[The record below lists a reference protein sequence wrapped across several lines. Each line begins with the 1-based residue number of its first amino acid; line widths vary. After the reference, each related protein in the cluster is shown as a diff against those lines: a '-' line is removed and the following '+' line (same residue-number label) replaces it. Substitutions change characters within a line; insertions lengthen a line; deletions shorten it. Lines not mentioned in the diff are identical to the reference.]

1 MDYRCDFRLIFD
13 CSATDLLFRFGL
25 QRRAIAR
32 AVAGWEQ
39 SHCAGWEQSFTDL
52 DLDLDL
58 Y

>member
-39 SHCAGWEQSFTDL
+39 SFTDL